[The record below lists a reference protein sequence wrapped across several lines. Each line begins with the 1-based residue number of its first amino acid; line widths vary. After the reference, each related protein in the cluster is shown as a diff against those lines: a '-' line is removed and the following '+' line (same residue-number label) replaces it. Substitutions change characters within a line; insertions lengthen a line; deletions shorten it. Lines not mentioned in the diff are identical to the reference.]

1 MSPSVPALAW
11 SRWGAA
17 LLLSAHVTAWAAPPL
32 GQSASASQ
40 AANDPPLDAVAW
52 LARVKQAALTRNY
65 QGTLVFNAGGVVSS
79 SKVVHFCEGKQRFE
93 RIDVLDGESRQVYR
107 HNELTQTLWP
117 KARVAVIEQRDA
129 TPEFPALPAGDVQG
143 LGAYELRL
151 LGRERMAGHEA
162 QVLLLKP
169 RDGHRFSHRLWAD
182 QSSGLLLRADILGS
196 KGELLESAAFSDVT
210 IGGKPSPDTV
220 LGPMRRI
227 EGYRIVRPAVVRTQL
242 EAEGW
247 SWNRSVPGFQLV
259 SCVKRPLSAA
269 HEVQSA
275 SEAQVLQAVFSDGMT
290 HVSVFVEP
298 FDAQRHKPVATSLGA
313 THTWMQRA
321 GAWWITAM
329 GDVPMATV
337 QQFAASLERR
347 P

>member
-1 MSPSVPALAW
+1 MISPMAVASWLRFTGCCLAAAHLSALAEPPP
-11 SRWGAA
+11 AA
-17 LLLSAHVTAWAAPPL
+17 AAAPI
-32 GQSASASQ
+32 
-40 AANDPPLDAVAW
+40 DAMAW
-52 LARVKQAALTRNY
+52 LARVKHAALSSNY

-79 SKVVHFCEGKQRFE
+79 SRVLHFCEGKERYE

-107 HNELTQTLWP
+107 HNDTTQTLWP
-117 KARVAVIEQRDA
+117 RSRVAVVERRDSLA
-129 TPEFPALPAGDVQG
+129 DFPALPSIDGHTHES
-143 LGAYELRL
+143 YELRL

-169 RDGHRFSHRLWAD
+169 RDPHRFAQRLWAE
-182 QSSGLLLRADILGS
+182 QASGLLLRADILGS

-210 IGGKPSPDTV
+210 IGGRPRTETV
-220 LGPMRRI
+220 LGPMRRLD
-227 EGYRIVRPAVVRTQL
+227 GYRIVRPAVAKTQL

-247 SWNRSVPGFQLV
+247 TMARTVPGFQLV
-259 SCVKRPLSAA
+259 SCVKRPLAAA
-269 HEVQSA
+269 HEVA
-275 SEAQVLQAVFSDGMT
+275 TGNHAQVLQAVFSDGMT

-298 FDAQRHKPVATSLGA
+298 FDAQRHKPIATSLGA

-329 GDVPMATV
+329 GDVPLATV
-337 QQFAASLERR
+337 QQFAAALERR

>member
-1 MSPSVPALAW
+1 MIPSATSPSWA
-11 SRWGAA
+11 RMGAA
-17 LLLSAHVTAWAAPPL
+17 LLFSAQVSVWAGPLGGPTGGSTAAP
-32 GQSASASQ
+32 A
-40 AANDPPLDAVAW
+40 DPPQDAVAW

-65 QGTLVFNAGGVVSS
+65 QGTLVFNAAGVVSS

-93 RIDVLDGESRQVYR
+93 RIEVLDGESRQVYR
-107 HNELTQTLWP
+107 HNDLTQTLWP
-117 KARVAVIEQRDA
+117 RARVAVIEQRDA
-129 TPEFPALPAGDVQG
+129 TPDFPALPMGDVQG
-143 LGAYELRL
+143 QGAYELRL
-151 LGRERMAGHEA
+151 LGRERLAGHEA

-169 RDGHRFSHRLWAD
+169 RDAHRFAHRLWAE

-210 IGGKPSPDTV
+210 IGGKPNPDKV
-220 LGPMRRI
+220 LGPMRRLD
-227 EGYRIVRPAVVRTQL
+227 GYRVVRPAVVRTQL

-247 SWNRSVPGFQLV
+247 VWSRSVPGFQLV

-269 HEVQSA
+269 HEVQSPT
-275 SEAQVLQAVFSDGMT
+275 EAQVLQAVFSDGMT

-321 GAWWITAM
+321 GSWWITAM

>member
-1 MSPSVPALAW
+1 M
-11 SRWGAA
+11 RAA
-17 LLLSAHVTAWAAPPL
+17 AHVTSWARLGATLLVSAHFTAWAGPIA
-32 GQSASASQ
+32 GQDAGMSTGSGDS
-40 AANDPPLDAVAW
+40 PLDAVTW
-52 LARVKQAALTRNY
+52 LTRVKQAALTRNY
-65 QGTLVFNAGGVVSS
+65 QGTLVFNAAGVVSS
-79 SKVVHFCEGKQRFE
+79 SRVMHFCEGKQRYE
-93 RIDVLDGESRQVYR
+93 RIEVLDGESRQVYR
-107 HNELTQTLWP
+107 HNELTQTLWL

-129 TPEFPALPAGDVQG
+129 TPDFPQLPAGDVQG

-162 QVLLLKP
+162 QVLLLRP
-169 RDGHRFSHRLWAD
+169 RDNHRFAHRLWAEE
-182 QSSGLLLRADILGS
+182 SSGLLLRADVLGS
-196 KGELLESAAFSDVT
+196 KGELLESAAFSDVA
-210 IGGKPSPDTV
+210 IGGKPNPEVV

-227 EGYRIVRPAVVRTQL
+227 DGYRVVRPAVVKTQL

-247 SWNRSVPGFQLV
+247 SWTRAIPGFQLV
-259 SCVKRPLSAA
+259 SCVKRPLTAA
-269 HEVQSA
+269 HEAQTPA
-275 SEAQVLQAVFSDGMT
+275 QGQVLQAVFSDGMT

-313 THTWMQRA
+313 THTWMQRL
-321 GAWWITAM
+321 GSWWITAM